1 MLAQLSRFLQVGA
14 VGYLID
20 AGLLWMLVYGLGVLP
35 VPARVVSFMTTISV
49 AFVLNA
55 RYTFNVAPK
64 RSLMPRY
71 GLIQS
76 LGALLNFGSYTWLV
90 STWQFEPI
98 FSLSVGAVL
107 GSTHNFLMMR
117 VFVFKGTG
125 QKANEST
132 HR

>member
-14 VGYLID
+14 VGFLID
-20 AGLLWMLVYGLGVLP
+20 AGLLWVLVYGVGVPP
-35 VPARVVSFMTTISV
+35 VPARVVSFMTTIIV

-64 RSLMPRY
+64 TSLMPRY

-76 LGALLNFGSYTWLV
+76 LGALLNFGTYTWLV

-98 FSLSVGAVL
+98 LSLSVGAAL

-117 VFVFKGTG
+117 AFVFKDTG
-125 QKANEST
+125 RTANESM
-132 HR
+132 HQ